1 MQFRFK
7 NAPKWFCDLIY
18 KYYIDELHSNY
29 MAAKKSAEYD
39 DLKLKEMAVEFFT
52 NKGFTV
58 WLDKNNQL
66 CFDVDPDSARW
77 TYEIL
82 RS

>member
-1 MQFRFK
+1 MQFLFRD
-7 NAPKWFCDLIY
+7 APEWFHDHFL
-18 KYYIDELHSNY
+18 KYYLDELHSIQI
-29 MAAKKSAEYD
+29 AAKKSAEYND
-39 DLKLKEMAVEFFT
+39 EQFKRIAVEFFT
-52 NKGFTV
+52 NKGFKV

-66 CFDVDPDSARW
+66 WFDVDSDSAEW

>member
-1 MQFRFK
+1 
-7 NAPKWFCDLIY
+7 
-18 KYYIDELHSNY
+18 
-29 MAAKKSAEYD
+29 MAAKKNEEYN
-39 DLKLKEMAVEFFT
+39 DLKLKEIVVEFFT

-58 WLDKNNQL
+58 WLDKENHL
-66 CFDVDPDSARW
+66 CFDVDPDSAKW

>member
-1 MQFRFK
+1 
-7 NAPKWFCDLIY
+7 
-18 KYYIDELHSNY
+18 

>member
-7 NAPKWFCDLIY
+7 NAPEWFCDVIY
-18 KYYIDELHSNY
+18 KHYIDELHSIHK
-29 MAAKKSAEYD
+29 AGKKSAEYND
-39 DLKLKEMAVEFFT
+39 EQFKRIAVEYFT

-58 WLDKNNQL
+58 WLDINNQL

>member
-1 MQFRFK
+1 MQFHMK
-7 NAPKWFCDLIY
+7 NAPNWFCNVIY
-18 KYYIDELHSNY
+18 KCYIDELHINY
-29 MAAKKSAEYD
+29 MAAKKNEEYN
-39 DLKLKEMAVEFFT
+39 DLKLKEIVVEFFT

-58 WLDKNNQL
+58 WLDKENHL
-66 CFDVDPDSARW
+66 CFDVDPDSAKW